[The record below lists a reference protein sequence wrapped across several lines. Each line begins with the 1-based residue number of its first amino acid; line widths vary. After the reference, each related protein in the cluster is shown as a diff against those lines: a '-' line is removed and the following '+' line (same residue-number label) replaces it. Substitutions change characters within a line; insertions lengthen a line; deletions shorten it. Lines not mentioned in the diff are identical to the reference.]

1 MYPADKKGK
10 KKKKNLIIFHVD
22 RINQDVIMTP
32 NEIT

>member
-1 MYPADKKGK
+1 MYPADKKK
-10 KKKKNLIIFHVD
+10 KKKALIIFHVD